1 MWSPV
6 AADCLQP
13 CCCSETDYLQV
24 GKMGDKSQATEL
36 KGKTCQLW
44 FVPVQTIL
52 TGGEKSSKAGKPVE
66 SVVVGGKFMSK
77 PSGSSIDVR
86 NRT

>member
-1 MWSPV
+1 MLVMVRTRANDSNW
-6 AADCLQP
+6 
-13 CCCSETDYLQV
+13 
-24 GKMGDKSQATEL
+24 
-36 KGKTCQLW
+36 
-44 FVPVQTIL
+44 
-52 TGGEKSSKAGKPVE
+52 GEKSSKAGKPVE